1 MDKKESLKLLDRYTD
16 ALNLK
21 AEAEDRIDKV
31 EAKYRVN
38 TEAFNVPFAK
48 VFFPFLGVFEFIA
61 FAFRFAISSSLTYQ
75 NEVPVTIGMAVGAAL
90 LALGFGKL
98 AHLFAVKKAK
108 AKMSE
113 QAVQV
118 QKLRINEVKDANAD
132 HSKATYRIAEIESAL
147 PVACRGLEA
156 AKSAKNKLYSGKV
169 QTLEEAVGGFTDADW
184 EEAYTANPKFY
195 GKPGSEPFGALA
207 LTEVTRTVLP
217 KDPKSRFTNEGSKV
231 SDWKLVLVSLTTEEV
246 VGDCDYYDALAK
258 LDGYVLDSNE
268 DSILVRGLNQRELAA
283 LLKK

>member
-48 VFFPFLGVFEFIA
+48 FFFPFLGAFEIIA

-98 AHLFAVKKAK
+98 AHLFVVKR
-108 AKMSE
+108 
-113 QAVQV
+113 
-118 QKLRINEVKDANAD
+118 LR
-132 HSKATYRIAEIESAL
+132 RRCL
-147 PVACRGLEA
+147 
-156 AKSAKNKLYSGKV
+156 
-169 QTLEEAVGGFTDADW
+169 
-184 EEAYTANPKFY
+184 
-195 GKPGSEPFGALA
+195 
-207 LTEVTRTVLP
+207 
-217 KDPKSRFTNEGSKV
+217 SRQFRFRS
-231 SDWKLVLVSLTTEEV
+231 
-246 VGDCDYYDALAK
+246 
-258 LDGYVLDSNE
+258 
-268 DSILVRGLNQRELAA
+268 
-283 LLKK
+283 